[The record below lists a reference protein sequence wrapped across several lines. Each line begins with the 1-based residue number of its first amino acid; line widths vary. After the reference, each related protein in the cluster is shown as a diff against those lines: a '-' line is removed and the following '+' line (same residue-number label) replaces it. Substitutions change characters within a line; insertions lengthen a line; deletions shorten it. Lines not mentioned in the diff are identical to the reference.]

1 MRHALLAFA
10 ALMLAAC
17 QPQAPDGKRAE
28 PPADAPAPPIP
39 PEPPPPPEEPKEFVG
54 DIDARGTEP
63 FWALEIRKET
73 LTLKRPAPDKEL
85 AVRNPGAVN
94 DGSQAVWSTVAP
106 DGKAFIV
113 TLVMEGPCSDG
124 MSDLTYPYVAVVTYG
139 ALTYRGCAYK
149 VAEKPK
155 GAN

>member
-1 MRHALLAFA
+1 MRHALLAIA

-17 QPQAPDGKRAE
+17 QPQGPDGKRAE
-28 PPADAPAPPIP
+28 APADAPAPP

-63 FWALEIRKET
+63 FWSLEIRANA
-73 LTLKRPAPDKEL
+73 LTLKRPDPDKDVS
-85 AVRNPGAVN
+85 AANPGAVD
-94 DGSQAVWSTVAP
+94 DGSQAVWSTVTA

-113 TLVMEGPCSDG
+113 TLVMDGVCSDG

-139 ALTYRGCAYK
+139 DLTYRGCAYK
-149 VAEKPK
+149 MSNRPT

>member
-1 MRHALLAFA
+1 MRHALLPLA

-28 PPADAPAPPIP
+28 APADAPAPP

-54 DIDARGTEP
+54 DIDAKGTEP
-63 FWALEIRKET
+63 FWTLDIRADKM
-73 LTLKRPAPDKEL
+73 TLKRPDPDKDVSV
-85 AVRNPGAVN
+85 ANPGPVD
-94 DGSQAVWSTVAP
+94 DGSQAVWSTTTA

-113 TLVMEGPCSDG
+113 TLVMDGVCSDG

-139 ALTYRGCAYK
+139 DLTYRGCAYK
-149 VAEKPK
+149 MSNKPK